1 MGNKFVE
8 IEFQNRTT
16 LVKLSEIKMLEL
28 AEEGDLYT
36 LTIFLSNED
45 AVTVEAEA
53 GNEKMVQELY
63 TELRAKLEAL

>member
-28 AEEGDLYT
+28 AEDGDLYT

-53 GNEKMVQELY
+53 GNEKMVQDLY
-63 TELRAKLEAL
+63 NDLRAKLEAL